1 MTENFSEVSPDIS
14 TYPVVIA
21 IARDFGAEGH
31 EIGKMLSVELGI
43 PLYDNEVLVRAA
55 MRAGVTTDQIAA
67 YDESLAAEV
76 AAFLPDRV
84 DARSV
89 ADKLF
94 KQMEGVI
101 RDLGSSESCIIE
113 GRLSDYILRDNP
125 NLITVLVTAPLE
137 ARIEIVRSKRD
148 ISEKKA
154 RKLVKRMQRAREM
167 FYKRYSA
174 GKWTLH
180 AGKDVVVPRSLWSPG
195 LRRHSCRS
203 LQDEACRCRARSCGA
218 RRLRCSRGCA
228 CGGVGRGTCSLEA
241 GSLRTYFSLWTRE
254 LSLFIELEVDSRPER
269 HPGRLFSCLW
279 CGCQEELPRGVH

>member
-84 DARSV
+84 DTRSI

-94 KQMEGVI
+94 KQMEDVI

-125 NLITVLVTAPLE
+125 NPHY
-137 ARIEIVRSKRD
+137 
-148 ISEKKA
+148 
-154 RKLVKRMQRAREM
+154 RAR
-167 FYKRYSA
+167 
-174 GKWTLH
+174 
-180 AGKDVVVPRSLWSPG
+180 D
-195 LRRHSCRS
+195 
-203 LQDEACRCRARSCGA
+203 
-218 RRLRCSRGCA
+218 
-228 CGGVGRGTCSLEA
+228 
-241 GSLRTYFSLWTRE
+241 
-254 LSLFIELEVDSRPER
+254 RPA
-269 HPGRLFSCLW
+269 
-279 CGCQEELPRGVH
+279 

>member
-1 MTENFSEVSPDIS
+1 MADAINLASPDVDVH
-14 TYPVVIA
+14 PVVIT

-31 EIGKMLSVELGI
+31 EIGKLMSQELGL
-43 PLYDNEVLVRAA
+43 PLYDNEILVRAS

-101 RDLGSSESCIIE
+101 RDLGSTESCIIE

-125 NLITVLVTAPLE
+125 NRISVLVTAPLD
-137 ARIEIVRSKRD
+137 ARVEIVRAKRGMT
-148 ISEKKA
+148 EKQAK
-154 RKLVKRMQRAREM
+154 KLVKRMQRAREM

-174 GKWTLH
+174 GKWKLH
-180 AGKDVVVPRSLWSPG
+180 SEKDLVVNRSRFGRQGCCDIIAAAYRTKLAAV
-195 LRRHSCRS
+195 
-203 LQDEACRCRARSCGA
+203 ERARK
-218 RRLRCSRGCA
+218 
-228 CGGVGRGTCSLEA
+228 EA
-241 GSLRTYFSLWTRE
+241 G
-254 LSLFIELEVDSRPER
+254 LS
-269 HPGRLFSCLW
+269 
-279 CGCQEELPRGVH
+279 

>member
-1 MTENFSEVSPDIS
+1 MTENFSEVSSDIS

-180 AGKDVVVPRSLWSPG
+180 AGKDVVVNRVRFGRQGCVDILAAAYRTK
-195 LRRHSCRS
+195 LAAV
-203 LQDEACRCRARSCGA
+203 ERARAERSA
-218 RRLRCSRGCA
+218 S
-228 CGGVGRGTCSLEA
+228 VG
-241 GSLRTYFSLWTRE
+241 
-254 LSLFIELEVDSRPER
+254 PEDA
-269 HPGRLFSCLW
+269 PVA
-279 CGCQEELPRGVH
+279 E

>member
-1 MTENFSEVSPDIS
+1 MSEKNLVELSPDTS
-14 TYPVVIA
+14 TYPVVIT

-31 EIGKMLSVELGI
+31 EIGKMLSTELGI
-43 PLYDNEVLVRAA
+43 PLYDNEILVRAS

-84 DARSV
+84 DTRSV

-101 RDLGSSESCIIE
+101 RDLGSTQSCIIE

-125 NLITVLVTAPLE
+125 NRISVLVTAPLE
-137 ARIEIVRSKRD
+137 ARVEIVRAKRG
-148 ISEKKA
+148 ITEKKA
-154 RKLVKRMQRAREM
+154 KKLVKRMQRAREM

-180 AGKDVVVPRSLWSPG
+180 SEKDVVVN
-195 LRRHSCRS
+195 
-203 LQDEACRCRARSCGA
+203 RARFG
-218 RRLRCSRGCA
+218 RQGCVDILA
-228 CGGVGRGTCSLEA
+228 SA
-241 GSLRTYFSLWTRE
+241 YRTK
-254 LSLFIELEVDSRPER
+254 VAAVER
-269 HPGRLFSCLW
+269 A
-279 CGCQEELPRGVH
+279 QQVVE